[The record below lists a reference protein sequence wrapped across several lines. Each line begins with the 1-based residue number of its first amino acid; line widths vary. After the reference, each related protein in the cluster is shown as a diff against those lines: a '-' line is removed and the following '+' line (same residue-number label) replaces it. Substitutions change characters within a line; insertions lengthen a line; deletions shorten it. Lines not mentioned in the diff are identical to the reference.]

1 MTFKSIKPL
10 ILILLI
16 PLFVFLVLI
25 IYVENMAAKSSV
37 GLPIEYKNDIDEI
50 FFNKLNTINQKENNG
65 LYTISTISGENDNS
79 SLFIA
84 KYYVKSDWKIQ
95 IHKGDSQFFSILKSY
110 DSNKADEFTLNGV
123 FNINYVSP
131 IKIIDL
137 YVKDYYQISQN
148 LYKCNSRYF
157 YMVLNK
163 QNTTQGIFRNNDF
176 YIQILKKKDYIF
188 LCIFSSS
195 SKEELEIFKSV
206 LK

>member
-1 MTFKSIKPL
+1 M
-10 ILILLI
+10 
-16 PLFVFLVLI
+16 PLFGLLAII
-25 IYVENMAAKSSV
+25 IYVEDMAAKSSV

-50 FFNKLNTINQKENNG
+50 AFNKLNTINQKKNNG
-65 LYTISTISGENDNS
+65 LYTISTISGEKENS

-84 KYYVKSDWKIQ
+84 KYHIISDFKIQ
-95 IHKGDSQFFSILKSY
+95 IHKGDSHFFSILKSY
-110 DSNKADEFTLNGV
+110 DSDKVDEFTLNGI

-131 IKIIDL
+131 IKVIDL

-163 QNTTQGIFRNNDF
+163 NNTTQGIFRNNDF
-176 YIQILKKKDYIF
+176 YIQILKKEDYIF

-195 SKEELEIFKSV
+195 SKEELELFKSI